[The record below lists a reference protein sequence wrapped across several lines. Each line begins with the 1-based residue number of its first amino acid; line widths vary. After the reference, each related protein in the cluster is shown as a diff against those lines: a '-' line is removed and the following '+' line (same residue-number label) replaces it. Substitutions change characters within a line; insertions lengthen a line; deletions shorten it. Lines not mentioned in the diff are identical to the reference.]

1 MCWICLWVSLDV
13 EVRGGCEGHN
23 FLFIE
28 IFGILALKRVRQ
40 KMGSVSLSP
49 GGKYDMR
56 KMKLGRLWI
65 IWSGKWMCIVGIL
78 CDVINSG
85 FGI

>member
-1 MCWICLWVSLDV
+1 
-13 EVRGGCEGHN
+13 
-23 FLFIE
+23 
-28 IFGILALKRVRQ
+28 
-40 KMGSVSLSP
+40 MGSVSLSP